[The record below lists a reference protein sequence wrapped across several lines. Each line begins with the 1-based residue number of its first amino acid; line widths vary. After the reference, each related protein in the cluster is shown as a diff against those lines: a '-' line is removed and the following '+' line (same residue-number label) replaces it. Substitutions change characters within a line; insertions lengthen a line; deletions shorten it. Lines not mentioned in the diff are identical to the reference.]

1 MNEIQNTI
9 PPGTSAPESVV
20 GPVVK
25 AASAWGAV
33 AITSW
38 ADFAAMLAAFYTL
51 ILIAEWGWKKLLRPF
66 AERRGWL
73 KRAHRRHGDE

>member
-1 MNEIQNTI
+1 MNEIQNAI
-9 PPGTSAPESVV
+9 PTNPGEGLTV
-20 GPVVK
+20 PVVK
-25 AASAWGAV
+25 VASVWGAV

-73 KRAHRRHGDE
+73 RRVHRRHGDE